1 MKTKKARENDG
12 ATEQF
17 NGREG
22 ETAALFVGLSVK
34 LRVAWWRFRPTSS
47 QPFDCFAEPKTFMII
62 EMKKTAILSLTLLLL
77 FASSAFSQNAAPQAK
92 VEISTFNDGKE
103 PVKTEC
109 FKVGETIKVI
119 ITVTNLSDK
128 KLSMPV
134 GLDYSRPT
142 LFRNGEVVAIR
153 KEIDN
158 HWKYDSY
165 SSLRTLFTLEKANQN
180 REETIE
186 LEDAYEPMKVG
197 EYQLSLEKRFWI
209 KHSVWSNTVLFKV
222 AYSCSE

>member
-1 MKTKKARENDG
+1 M
-12 ATEQF
+12 
-17 NGREG
+17 
-22 ETAALFVGLSVK
+22 L
-34 LRVAWWRFRPTSS
+34 
-47 QPFDCFAEPKTFMII
+47 I
-62 EMKKTAILSLTLLLL
+62 LL
-77 FASSAFSQNAAPQAK
+77 FASSALSQEATPQAK
-92 VEISTFNDGKE
+92 VEISILNDGKE

-109 FKVGETIKVI
+109 FKVGETVKVV

-142 LFRNGEVVAIR
+142 LFRNGEAVAYR

-165 SSLRTLFTLEKANQN
+165 SSLRTLFTLEKLNQS

-186 LEDAYEPMKVG
+186 LEDAYEPLKIG
-197 EYQLSLEKRFWI
+197 EYQLSLEKRFWNKQNI
-209 KHSVWSNTVLFKV
+209 WSNTVLFKV
-222 AYSCSE
+222 ACSCSE